1 MNVVGVITKLP
12 PAHVHIN
19 PPTPLRAAIKQ
30 GSLLHDCVLRYT
42 VIIGDAA
49 VAIYFTAVLSGATAH
64 LYLTV
69 SSRMSVRKE
78 NGFMFLRQDKVS
90 VCAGGYFWQRDVAV
104 SVCGSP
110 FRFDCARSHGGWLM
124 HIKLAATMRSIIAL
138 FLSLLLCKIHAASLI
153 EFMLHPYSDL
163 SSNRIRFLDS
173 RSFAG
178 LTNLTHL

>member
-138 FLSLLLCKIHAASLI
+138 FCYCVK
-153 EFMLHPYSDL
+153 FMRPV
-163 SSNRIRFLDS
+163 
-173 RSFAG
+173 
-178 LTNLTHL
+178 